1 MSELIQCEL
10 CDIFVNFDDY
20 LEHSRECS
28 LEFENPLT
36 ASCLT
41 FSYTT
46 NNDDEEFNEFEE
58 EDEDIE
64 EEEEE
69 EEDDE
74 EYSFLSNNN
83 ANPNI
88 NINFQN
94 QNPLDMN
101 INSIAEILNLG
112 NMHININMNNLRTIY
127 DLDTY
132 ENYSNLEDVKT
143 PVKNIEKVAPLIND
157 SDIPEETYCTIC
169 QEYLLKPVRK
179 TLCNHYFCSKCIEPW
194 LTEMNNTCPNCS
206 YDLE

>member
-1 MSELIQCEL
+1 MGELIQCEL

-46 NNDDEEFNEFEE
+46 NNDEENDDEFDEEQEENIEE
-58 EDEDIE
+58 EDEDDE
-64 EEEEE
+64 DED

-74 EYSFLSNNN
+74 DYSFVLNSR
-83 ANPNI
+83 I
-88 NINFQN
+88 NLEN
-94 QNPLDMN
+94 QNPLNMD
-101 INSIAEILNLG
+101 INSISAILNLG
-112 NMHININMNNLRTIY
+112 NMNININNIRTIY

-157 SDIPEETYCTIC
+157 SDIPDETYCTIC
-169 QEYLLKPVRK
+169 QEYLSKPVRK

-206 YDLE
+206 CDLA

>member
-1 MSELIQCEL
+1 MGELIQCEL

-46 NNDDEEFNEFEE
+46 NNDDEENEYQEEFNE
-58 EDEDIE
+58 EDEDIEEDEEEE

-69 EEDDE
+69 EED
-74 EYSFLSNNN
+74 YSFVSNENV
-83 ANPNI
+83 
-88 NINFQN
+88 
-94 QNPLDMN
+94 N
-101 INSIAEILNLG
+101 INSISAILNLG
-112 NMHININMNNLRTIY
+112 NMNININMNNLRTIY

-143 PVKNIEKVAPLIND
+143 PVKNIEKVAPIIND
-157 SDIPEETYCTIC
+157 SDIPDETYCTIC
-169 QEYLLKPVRK
+169 QEYLSKPVRK

-206 YDLE
+206 CDLP

>member
-1 MSELIQCEL
+1 MGELIQCEL

-46 NNDDEEFNEFEE
+46 NNDEENDDEFDEEQEENIEE
-58 EDEDIE
+58 EDEE
-64 EEEEE
+64 EDEED
-69 EEDDE
+69 EDDE
-74 EYSFLSNNN
+74 DYSFVLNG
-83 ANPNI
+83 NI
-88 NINFQN
+88 NLEN
-94 QNPLDMN
+94 QNPLNMD
-101 INSIAEILNLG
+101 INSISAILNLG
-112 NMHININMNNLRTIY
+112 NMNININNIRTIY

-157 SDIPEETYCTIC
+157 SDIPDDTYCTIC

-179 TLCNHYFCSKCIEPW
+179 TLCNHFFCSKCIEPW

-206 YDLE
+206 CDLE